1 MTARAE
7 SRERGAESRG
17 SPCGDNCAHTRISR
31 PFFSALSSLL
41 SALRRPTVNGR
52 TSTLVLIIAT
62 SLVLSGCRMPFFGK
76 RHEPVQRE
84 ILSFHTTIE
93 ATHLRRVAVLPFHR
107 AENIG
112 RSAGAMDE
120 NMTAALRELGL
131 HEVLTVSVSE
141 RDTLLKRD
149 VIRANRITTDE
160 LLAIRDALKV
170 DGVLIG
176 RIEQFTSYD
185 PIAIGVTAD
194 LVSCLDGSV
203 VWSATGH
210 FDGGRSDVQKEI
222 ETWYDRVIR
231 SGGIAGWKQT
241 LESPK
246 LFTRYVAERLAL
258 SIPVP
263 VATK

>member
-1 MTARAE
+1 VRT
-7 SRERGAESRG
+7 SGLV
-17 SPCGDNCAHTRISR
+17 CLLLC
-31 PFFSALSSLL
+31 SAL
-41 SALRRPTVNGR
+41 
-52 TSTLVLIIAT
+52 LV
-62 SLVLSGCRMPFFGK
+62 SGCRMPFFGS

-84 ILSFHTTIE
+84 ILSYHTSIE
-93 ATHLRRVAVLPFHR
+93 ASQLRRVAVLPFHR
-107 AENIG
+107 ADGIG
-112 RSAGAMDE
+112 RSVSAMDE

-131 HEVLTVSVSE
+131 HEVLTVSVAE

-149 VIRANRITTDE
+149 VIRANRITTEE
-160 LLAIRDALKV
+160 LLALRDALKC

-210 FDGGRSDVQKEI
+210 FDGGRSDVQREI
-222 ETWYDRVIR
+222 EDWYDRAIT
-231 SGGIAGWKQT
+231 SGNIAGWKQT

-263 VATK
+263 VAKK

>member
-1 MTARAE
+1 MNPHRHRPDVRTSGRPDVLPLDTTAEQRRHGFTKE
-7 SRERGAESRG
+7 
-17 SPCGDNCAHTRISR
+17 
-31 PFFSALSSLL
+31 
-41 SALRRPTVNGR
+41 RRPTRRPDVR
-52 TSTLVLIIAT
+52 TSGVIVLLLF
-62 SLVLSGCRMPFFGK
+62 SGLMMNGCRMPFFGQ

-84 ILSFHTTIE
+84 ILSYHTTIE
-93 ATHLRRVAVLPFHR
+93 AAHLRRVAVLPFHR
-107 AENIG
+107 AEGIG

-131 HEVLTVSVSE
+131 HEVLTVSVAE
-141 RDTLLKRD
+141 RDNLLKRD

-160 LLAIRDALKV
+160 LLALRDALKC

-203 VWSATGH
+203 LWSATGH
-210 FDGGRSDVQKEI
+210 FDGSRSDVQREV
-222 ETWYDRVIR
+222 ENWYDRAIT

-263 VATK
+263 VAKK

>member
-1 MTARAE
+1 MT
-7 SRERGAESRG
+7 
-17 SPCGDNCAHTRISR
+17 
-31 PFFSALSSLL
+31 
-41 SALRRPTVNGR
+41 
-52 TSTLVLIIAT
+52 
-62 SLVLSGCRMPFFGK
+62 GCRVPFFGV
-76 RHEPVQRE
+76 RHAPVQRE

-93 ATHLRRVAVLPFHR
+93 ATQLRRVAVLPFHR
-107 AENIG
+107 ADGIG

-120 NMTAALRELGL
+120 SMTSALRELGL
-131 HEVLTVSVSE
+131 HEVLSVSLSE

-160 LLAIRDALKV
+160 LLALRDALKC

-185 PIAIGVTAD
+185 PLAIGVTAD

-210 FDGGRSDVQKEI
+210 FDGSRSDVQKEI
-222 ETWYDRVIR
+222 EKWYDRAIS
-231 SGGIAGWKQT
+231 SGNISGWKQT

-246 LFTRYVAERLAL
+246 LFTRYVAERLTL

-263 VATK
+263 VAKK

>member
-1 MTARAE
+1 MNLVRLDVRKFAVVLFMVLSSLALN
-7 SRERGAESRG
+7 G
-17 SPCGDNCAHTRISR
+17 CRI
-31 PFFSALSSLL
+31 PFFSS
-41 SALRRPTVNGR
+41 
-52 TSTLVLIIAT
+52 
-62 SLVLSGCRMPFFGK
+62 

-93 ATHLRRVAVLPFHR
+93 ATQLRRVAVLPFHR
-107 AENIG
+107 AEGIG
-112 RSAGAMDE
+112 RSAMAMDE
-120 NMTAALRELGL
+120 SMTSALRELGL
-131 HEVLTVSVSE
+131 HEVLTVSQTE

-160 LLAIRDALKV
+160 LLALRDALKC

-185 PIAIGVTAD
+185 PLAIGVTAD

-210 FDGGRSDVQKEI
+210 FDGSRSDVQKEI
-222 ETWYDRVIR
+222 ENWYDRAIS
-231 SGGIAGWKQT
+231 SGNIAGWRQT

-246 LFTRYVAERLAL
+246 LFTRYVAERLTL

-263 VATK
+263 VAKK

>member
-1 MTARAE
+1 MNLV
-7 SRERGAESRG
+7 
-17 SPCGDNCAHTRISR
+17 SPDVRKFAVILFLVLSSLAMNGCRI
-31 PFFSALSSLL
+31 PFFSS
-41 SALRRPTVNGR
+41 
-52 TSTLVLIIAT
+52 
-62 SLVLSGCRMPFFGK
+62 

-93 ATHLRRVAVLPFHR
+93 ATQLRRVAVLPFHR
-107 AENIG
+107 AEGIG
-112 RSAGAMDE
+112 RSAMAMDE
-120 NMTAALRELGL
+120 SMTSALRELGL
-131 HEVLTVSVSE
+131 HEVLSVSQTE

-160 LLAIRDALKV
+160 LLALRDALKC

-185 PIAIGVTAD
+185 PLAIGVTAD

-210 FDGGRSDVQKEI
+210 FDGSRSDVQKEI
-222 ETWYDRVIR
+222 EKWYDRAI
-231 SGGIAGWKQT
+231 SSSNIAGWRQT

-246 LFTRYVAERLAL
+246 LFTRYVAERLTL

-263 VATK
+263 VAKN

>member
-1 MTARAE
+1 MTR
-7 SRERGAESRG
+7 SRSIGHRVGL
-17 SPCGDNCAHTRISR
+17 CALLLVSAVAMGGCRI
-31 PFFSALSSLL
+31 PFFSS
-41 SALRRPTVNGR
+41 RY
-52 TSTLVLIIAT
+52 
-62 SLVLSGCRMPFFGK
+62 
-76 RHEPVQRE
+76 EPVQRE

-93 ATHLRRVAVLPFHR
+93 ASQLHRVAVLPFHR
-107 AENIG
+107 ADGIG

-120 NMTAALRELGL
+120 SMTSAMRELGL
-131 HEVLTVSVSE
+131 HEVLTVSVAE
-141 RDTLLKRD
+141 RDLLLKRD

-160 LLAIRDALKV
+160 LLALRDALKC

-185 PIAIGVTAD
+185 PLAIGVTAD

-210 FDGGRSDVQKEI
+210 FDGSRSDVQHEI
-222 ETWYDRVIR
+222 ENWYGRAIS
-231 SGGIAGWKQT
+231 SGNIAGWKQT

-246 LFTRYVAERLAL
+246 LFTRYVAERLSL

-263 VATK
+263 VAKK

>member
-1 MTARAE
+1 M
-7 SRERGAESRG
+7 
-17 SPCGDNCAHTRISR
+17 RI
-31 PFFSALSSLL
+31 
-41 SALRRPTVNGR
+41 T
-52 TSTLVLIIAT
+52 TLVALLLCSAF
-62 SLVLSGCRMPFFGK
+62 LLGGCRMPFFGS
-76 RHEPVQRE
+76 RHAPVQRE

-93 ATHLRRVAVLPFHR
+93 AAQLRRVAVLPFHR
-107 AENIG
+107 ADGIG
-112 RSAGAMDE
+112 RSASAMDE

-131 HEVLTVSVSE
+131 HEVLSVSVAE

-149 VIRANRITTDE
+149 VIRANRITTEE
-160 LLAIRDALKV
+160 LLALRDALKC

-194 LVSCLDGSV
+194 LVSCLDGAV

-210 FDGGRSDVQKEI
+210 FDGSRSDVQREI
-222 ETWYDRVIR
+222 ETWYDRAIT
-231 SGGIAGWKQT
+231 SGSIAGWKQT

-263 VATK
+263 VAKK

>member
-1 MTARAE
+1 M
-7 SRERGAESRG
+7 SRY
-17 SPCGDNCAHTRISR
+17 
-31 PFFSALSSLL
+31 
-41 SALRRPTVNGR
+41 
-52 TSTLVLIIAT
+52 LVLA
-62 SLVLSGCRMPFFGK
+62 LVGCALLVSGCRVPFFGP
-76 RHEPVQRE
+76 RHDPVQHE
-84 ILSFHTTIE
+84 VLSFHTTAE
-93 ATHLRRVAVLPFHR
+93 AALLRRVAVLPFHR
-107 AENIG
+107 AEGIG

-131 HEVLTVSVSE
+131 HEVLTVSIAE
-141 RDTLLKRD
+141 RDALLKRD

-160 LLAIRDALKV
+160 LLALRDQLKC

-185 PIAIGVTAD
+185 PLAIGVTAD

-210 FDGGRSDVQKEI
+210 FDGSRSDVQKEI
-222 ETWYDRVIR
+222 ERWYDRAIT
-231 SGGIAGWKQT
+231 SGNIAGWRQT

-246 LFTRYVAERLAL
+246 LFTRFVAERLAL

-263 VATK
+263 VAKK

>member
-1 MTARAE
+1 MNLV
-7 SRERGAESRG
+7 
-17 SPCGDNCAHTRISR
+17 SPDVRKFAVILFLVVSSLAMNGCRI
-31 PFFSALSSLL
+31 PFFSS
-41 SALRRPTVNGR
+41 
-52 TSTLVLIIAT
+52 
-62 SLVLSGCRMPFFGK
+62 

-93 ATHLRRVAVLPFHR
+93 ATQLRRVAVLPFHR
-107 AENIG
+107 AEGIG
-112 RSAGAMDE
+112 RSATAMDE
-120 NMTAALRELGL
+120 SMTSALRELGL
-131 HEVLTVSVSE
+131 HEVLTVSQSE
-141 RDTLLKRD
+141 RDSLLKRD

-160 LLAIRDALKV
+160 LLALRDALKC

-185 PIAIGVTAD
+185 PLAIGVTAD

-210 FDGGRSDVQKEI
+210 FDGSRSDVQKEI
-222 ETWYDRVIR
+222 EKWYDRAI
-231 SGGIAGWKQT
+231 SSSNIAGWRQT

-263 VATK
+263 VAKN

>member
-1 MTARAE
+1 MNDQRPTLRFVGGLLVMSALLLTTGCRVPFFTAR
-7 SRERGAESRG
+7 
-17 SPCGDNCAHTRISR
+17 P
-31 PFFSALSSLL
+31 
-41 SALRRPTVNGR
+41 
-52 TSTLVLIIAT
+52 
-62 SLVLSGCRMPFFGK
+62 
-76 RHEPVQRE
+76 EPVQRE

-93 ATHLRRVAVLPFHR
+93 ATQLRRVAVLPFHR
-107 AENIG
+107 SEGIG
-112 RSAGAMDE
+112 RSATAMDE

-131 HEVLTVSVSE
+131 HEVLTVSVVE
-141 RDTLLKRD
+141 RDALLKRD

-160 LLAIRDALKV
+160 LLALRDALKC

-203 VWSATGH
+203 LWSATGH
-210 FDGGRSDVQKEI
+210 FDGSRSDVQREV
-222 ETWYDRVIR
+222 EAWYKRAVT
-231 SGGIAGWKQT
+231 STNIAGWKQT

-246 LFTRYVAERLAL
+246 MFSRYVAERLTL

-263 VATK
+263 VK